1 MLLNIISGGI
11 GSGKS
16 DCLYGYI
23 KENLKNNP
31 DANAVLVVPEQ
42 FSYTAEKTLSEE
54 FGGLG
59 INRLEVL
66 TFSRLI
72 HRYVPQNDALL
83 PSGKAILLTDAA
95 SKISEDNVF
104 LAAKKRG
111 GFISALSDLF
121 SEFKR
126 YNISPEDLADISLEN
141 PLSAKKLESVNEIYK
156 SYLDFFSGGFAD
168 SEDAPSHFAQY
179 IKSSDA
185 FENTFFFI
193 DDYNDFMPQHY
204 DILRS
209 MISSSRGVFVT
220 LTIGSDDADGLFA
233 PVIRTKSRLLA
244 IALSENAQVFTK
256 KLTGNAG
263 YIAAEDIRYLL
274 ENWEEKPVFPGKC
287 ENIRIFTSRDLYS
300 EVERTAAEII
310 TLVRDK
316 GMRFRD
322 IGVIVGDMQSYLHI
336 LNAVF
341 ADSGIPFFT
350 DEKLTVTMHPIIRTV
365 MSLFEII
372 SKNWTFG
379 AVFNYLRAGYVYIKE
394 NDVVKPLDPED
405 IDILENYVLSCGIR
419 GKKAWFSP
427 WENSGETVFDD
438 VIDNYDQAEYDL
450 EHLNK
455 LRQTIILPF
464 ENFLEN
470 KGRTGEAIA
479 KAIYEFLCDINLYEG
494 LFSECAQFDS
504 LGLRDEAEQTRQIWN
519 TVLEVLDQAVITVG
533 HKVISRESFFEYI
546 KNALSACSLS
556 IIPSGLDR
564 VSVGTVQRNSPARV
578 KALFI
583 LGVLHG
589 SIPKE
594 PSASA
599 ILTPL
604 DRELINEALVPK
616 EKELAPD
623 DLGRISLENLK
634 LYRAVSTAAEKL
646 FISYPASNSEGNALS
661 PAYFVTDLCRMF
673 PDIKAEDNI
682 LSEPHI
688 RELLSSP
695 KRGFYYMLKK
705 LSEYYKETPEAIWQ
719 SVFDWYSKNP
729 DFADKLSILKAAAKY
744 RRLQPFLS
752 KEKALLLYGKNK
764 KYSITALEKFNKC
777 PFSYYIEK
785 GLRAQPQEV
794 KKIEKSHIGSLL
806 HSAVYQFCKRVED
819 GATTIDEIHSRWTN
833 LSSEDAS
840 AIMAN
845 VMNIMREKV
854 LKRAKDDTKQLEYL
868 LSRCARTLEKSVET
882 IRASLSGGGYT
893 AVCYEKDFEVDIDW
907 KGKSVTLIGTI
918 DRIDVIENIE
928 KMRADLR
935 IVDYKSGHK
944 RFSISAI
951 VNKIDMQLVL
961 YAIAAS
967 KLYRQGSLEKT
978 NPALSP
984 QLSAILYN
992 KINDDIA
999 KIDRDDP
1006 TLAQK
1011 VLKASKKLDGIII
1024 TDEASAK
1031 ETLRD
1036 MDMNLETAG
1045 ESDFLNV
1052 SYKKDGTLYSSSQ
1065 VASRETFNS
1074 LCDYMRKS
1082 VIDTS
1087 GRISD
1092 GCIDIHPYKS
1102 GQNSSCTYCDFA
1114 DICMF
1119 DNTSK
1124 NFRKLFSGDDAA
1136 LEFIKKELDNDE

>member
-31 DANAVLVVPEQ
+31 DANAVLIVPEQ
-42 FSYTAEKTLSEE
+42 FSYTAEKTLSKE

-59 INRLEVL
+59 LNRIEVL

-72 HRYVPQNDALL
+72 HRYIPQENTLL
-83 PSGKAILLTDAA
+83 PSGKTILLTAA
-95 SKISEDNVF
+95 ANKISEDNVF
-104 LAAKKRG
+104 LASKKRG

-126 YNISPEDLADISLEN
+126 YNISPEDLEEISLEN
-141 PLSAKKLESVNEIYK
+141 PASMKKLESVNEIYR
-156 SYLDFFSGGFAD
+156 SYLDFLGGGFAD
-168 SEDAPSHFAQY
+168 SEDAPSLFAEY
-179 IKSSDA
+179 IKNSGA
-185 FENTFFFI
+185 FKNTLFFI

-204 DILRS
+204 DIIRS
-209 MISSSRGVFVT
+209 MISSSRGVFIT
-220 LTIGSDDADGLFA
+220 LTIGDSDADGLFA
-233 PVIRTKSRLLA
+233 PVFKTKSRLLA
-244 IALSENAQVFTK
+244 IANSENAQIFTK
-256 KLTGNAG
+256 DLPGRAE
-263 YIAAEDIRYLL
+263 YIKAEDIRYLL
-274 ENWEEKPVFPGKC
+274 NNWEEKPVFSGNC

-300 EVERTAAEII
+300 EVERTAAQII
-310 TLVRDK
+310 TLVRDN

-322 IGVIVGDMQSYLHI
+322 IGIIVGDMPGYLHI

-394 NDVVKPLDPED
+394 NDAIKPLDPED
-405 IDILENYVLSCGIR
+405 IDLLENYVLACGIR

-438 VIDNYDQAEYDL
+438 VIENYSTAEYNL
-450 EHLNK
+450 EHLNN
-455 LRQTIILPF
+455 LRQAIILPF
-464 ENFLEN
+464 EKFLEN

-479 KAIYEFLCDINLYEG
+479 KAVYEFLCDINLYAG
-494 LFSECAQFDS
+494 LLLECAQFEDM
-504 LGLRDEAEQTRQIWN
+504 GLLDEAEQTRQIWN
-519 TVLEVLDQAVITVG
+519 TILEVLDQAVITIG
-533 HKVISRESFFEYI
+533 DKLTSRESFFEYM

-564 VSVGTVQRNSPARV
+564 VSVGTIQRNSPTRV

-589 SIPKE
+589 AIPQE

-599 ILTPL
+599 ILTSL

-634 LYRAVSTAAEKL
+634 LYRAISTATEKL
-646 FISYPASNSEGNALS
+646 FISYPVSNSEGNALS
-661 PAYFVTDLCRMF
+661 PAYFVTELCRMF
-673 PDIKAEDNI
+673 PNIKIEDNI
-682 LSEPHI
+682 LSQPQI
-688 RELLSSP
+688 WELLSSP

-705 LSEYYKETPEAIWQ
+705 LSEYYEETPEELWR
-719 SVFDWYSKNP
+719 SVFHWYSEHP
-729 DFADKLSILKAAAKY
+729 DFKDKVGILKAAAKY
-744 RRLQPFLS
+744 RKLQPLLS
-752 KEKALLLYGKNK
+752 KEKAQLLYGKNK
-764 KYSITALEKFNKC
+764 KHSITSLEKFNKC

-785 GLRAQPQEV
+785 GLKAQPQEI
-794 KKIEKSHIGSLL
+794 KKIEKSHIGSLI
-806 HSAVYQFCKRVED
+806 HAAICEFCKQVED
-819 GATTIDEIHSRWTN
+819 GAQNISEIHNRWTS
-833 LSSEDAS
+833 LSADGAKT
-840 AIMAN
+840 IMAD

-854 LKRAKDDTKQLEYL
+854 LKRSRDNTKQLEYL

-907 KGKSVTLIGTI
+907 KGKSVTLFGTI

-944 RFSISAI
+944 KFSISAI
-951 VNKIDMQLVL
+951 VNRIDMQLVL
-961 YAIAAS
+961 YAIAAA
-967 KLYRQGSLEKT
+967 KIYKQGKIEKT
-978 NPALSP
+978 NPDLSP

-1011 VLKASKKLDGIII
+1011 VLKGARKLDGIII
-1024 TDEASAK
+1024 TDEEDLK
-1031 ETLRD
+1031 ETLSS
-1036 MDMNLETAG
+1036 MDMSLEDSG

-1052 SYKKDGTLYSSSQ
+1052 SYKKDGTLSSSSQ
-1065 VASRETFNS
+1065 VTSRETFNT

-1082 VIDTS
+1082 AVLASEKIE
-1087 GRISD
+1087 G
-1092 GCIDIHPYKS
+1092 GCIDIRPYKS
-1102 GQNSSCTYCDFA
+1102 GQTQSCTYCDFA

-1119 DNTSK
+1119 DNSPK
-1124 NFRKLFSGDDAA
+1124 GFRKLFSGDDAA